1 MGKGNAMTVE
11 VIFFR
16 CPGPGRAECVTLRAD
31 EQGGKRVPDSLP
43 HSQRPNGESV
53 RKRSRF

>member
-1 MGKGNAMTVE
+1 MGKGNDMTAE

-31 EQGGKRVPDSLP
+31 EQGGKRVPDSLS
-43 HSQRPNGESV
+43 HS
-53 RKRSRF
+53 